1 MIRFG
6 LAVPQRLAPSETLD
20 VGAVTEVARRAED
33 LDYHSLW
40 VGDGLATPSTLEA
53 WTLLSFTAAVT
64 TSVRLGISVLVLPW
78 RNPVVLAQAAA
89 TLDHLSGGRVILGV
103 GIGDRRPEDAAF
115 GVGRDRP
122 ALFEEQIRLIKRCWE
137 DGDVDWEGEA
147 WRFHGVGVGPKP
159 LQQPGLPIWFGGEGT
174 ASLERA
180 ARMGDGWMGRG
191 SSTAETFARAVAV
204 LRRDLERVGR
214 RDRPFPLSK
223 RVFAHVVLDGRADRA
238 TERLAAWSA
247 DVYGDAGL
255 VPRCAVV
262 GDPDE
267 CVAGLTPIVEHGL
280 DLVLLDPIFDIPE
293 QAGLFREHVLPAFG

>member
-1 MIRFG
+1 MTRFG
-6 LAVPQRLAPSETLD
+6 LAVPQRLAANETLD
-20 VGAVTEVARRAED
+20 VGGVAEVAKRAED

-40 VGDGLATPSTLEA
+40 VGDGLATPSTMEA

-64 TSVRLGISVLVLPW
+64 TSVRLGTSVLVMPW
-78 RNPVVLAQAAA
+78 RNPVLLAQAAA

-103 GIGDRRPEDAAF
+103 GIGDRRPADAAF
-115 GVGRDRP
+115 GVRGNRP

-137 DGDVDWEGEA
+137 DGEVVWEGEA
-147 WRFHGVGVGPKP
+147 WRFAGVDVAPKP
-159 LQQPGLPIWFGGEGT
+159 LQKPALPIWFGGEGT

-180 ARMGDGWMGRG
+180 ARLGDGWMGRG
-191 SSTAETFARAVAV
+191 SSTAETFARAVAA
-204 LRRDLERVGR
+204 LRRDLDRVGE
-214 RDRPFPLSK
+214 RDKPFALSK
-223 RVFAHVVLDGRADRA
+223 RVFAHVVLDGRVDRV

-267 CVAGLTPIVEHGL
+267 CVAGLTPIVEQGL
-280 DLVLLDPIFDIPE
+280 DLVLLDPIFDIAE
-293 QAGLFREHVLPAFG
+293 QAGLLREHVLPAFG

>member
-1 MIRFG
+1 MTRFG
-6 LAVPQRLAPSETLD
+6 LAVPQRLAASETLD
-20 VGAVTEVARRAED
+20 VGAIVEVARRAED

-40 VGDGLATPSTLEA
+40 VGDGLATPSTMEA
-53 WTLLSFTAAVT
+53 WTLLSFTSAVT

-78 RNPVVLAQAAA
+78 RHPVVLAQAAA

-115 GVGRDRP
+115 GVGRNRP
-122 ALFEEQIRLIKRCWE
+122 ALYEEQIRLIRRCWE

-159 LQQPGLPIWFGGEGT
+159 LQKPALPIWFGGEGT

-180 ARMGDGWMGRG
+180 ARLGDGWMGRG
-191 SSTAETFARAVAV
+191 SSTTETFVRAVTA
-204 LRRDLERVGR
+204 LRRDLERVGE
-214 RDRPFPLSK
+214 RDRPFALSK
-223 RVFAHVVLDGRADRA
+223 RVFAHVAVDGRVDRV
-238 TERLAAWSA
+238 TERFASWSG

-267 CVAGLTPIVEHGL
+267 CVAGLTPVVEQGL
-280 DLVLLDPIFDIPE
+280 DLVLLDPIFDIAE

>member
-6 LAVPQRLAPSETLD
+6 LAVPQRLAAAETLD
-20 VGAVTEVARRAED
+20 VGAVVEVARRAED

-40 VGDGLATPSTLEA
+40 VGDGLATPSTMEA

-64 TSVRLGISVLVLPW
+64 TSVSLGISVLVLPW

-137 DGDVDWEGEA
+137 DGEGDWEGEV
-147 WRFHGVGVGPKP
+147 WRFAGVGVGPKP
-159 LQQPGLPIWFGGEGT
+159 LQKPALPIWFGGEGT

-191 SSTAETFARAVAV
+191 SSTAETFVRAVTA
-204 LRRDLERVGR
+204 LRRDLERVG
-214 RDRPFPLSK
+214 DPDKPFALSK
-223 RVFAHVVLDGRADRA
+223 RVFAHVVLDGRVDRV
-238 TERLAAWSA
+238 TEQFAAWSA

-262 GDPDE
+262 GDPDA
-267 CVAGLTPIVEHGL
+267 CVAGLAPFVEHGL

-293 QAGLFREHVLPAFG
+293 QARLLSERVLPAFG

>member
-20 VGAVTEVARRAED
+20 VGAITEVARRAED

-78 RNPVVLAQAAA
+78 RDPVLLAQAAA

-115 GVGRDRP
+115 GVGRNRP

-159 LQQPGLPIWFGGEGT
+159 LQKPALPIWFGGEGT

-180 ARMGDGWMGRG
+180 ARLGDGWMGRG

-204 LRRDLERVGR
+204 LRRDLERMGQ
-214 RDRPFPLSK
+214 RDKPFPLSK
-223 RVFAHVVLDGRADRA
+223 RVFAHVVLDGRADRV
-238 TERLAAWSA
+238 TEQFASWSA

-280 DLVLLDPIFDIPE
+280 DLVLLDPIFDIPK